1 MKLITTIIMTLL
13 WVLNSQAQE
22 FGTHWVSYP
31 LPNDSCEVWYRK
43 LYKLDAQPFSASVS
57 LASTGNLRLYIN
69 ERNVTG
75 SAFYEGMKDSTVM
88 MRTFDI
94 TRFLKKGENIIAVWY
109 APAGSANKD
118 KQLSLDFYGWDQDTI
133 PFHHQADGT
142 WWCKQLPECRV
153 KEREYFDKSEYTN
166 EWKSAEYRSHG
177 WLHPTGS
184 FEGSKSNNMIEYTP
198 LRTENKLNMVLYPT
212 NIYSD
217 SLGYH
222 VDFGRTF
229 RGTIRLTIRDAHKG
243 DLIDIDG
250 NQYICSGEMDEQA
263 FFRFHCEERKV
274 YTLNW
279 SKRFKKSY
287 ITNIEG
293 LEISR

>member
-43 LYKLDAQPFSASVS
+43 LYTLKDRPLLASIS
-57 LASTGNLRLYIN
+57 IASTGNLRLYVN

-75 SAFYEGMKDSTVM
+75 SIFYEGMKDCMVM
-88 MRTFDI
+88 VRTFNI
-94 TRFLKKGENIIAVWY
+94 SRFLKKGENIIAVWY
-109 APAGSANKD
+109 APTNNTDKS
-118 KQLSLDFYGWDQDTI
+118 KQLSLDFYGWDKDTVA
-133 PFHHQADGT
+133 FYHQADGS
-142 WWCKQLPECRV
+142 WWCKQLNGCYMNG
-153 KEREYFDKSEYTN
+153 KESFDKREYTN

-177 WLHPTGS
+177 WLHPMGD
-184 FEGSKSNNMIEYTP
+184 FVGNNSTKIAEYTP
-198 LRTENKLNMVLYPT
+198 LHSENKLSMVLYPANT
-212 NIYSD
+212 YAD
-217 SLGYH
+217 TLGYH
-222 VDFGRTF
+222 VDFGRPF

-243 DLIDIDG
+243 NVIDIDG
-250 NQYICSGEMDEQA
+250 NQYTCSGEMDEQA
-263 FFRFHCEERKV
+263 FFRFHCEERRV

-293 LEISR
+293 LEIKE